1 VTPYVGSTAQTS
13 RTFTS
18 TATSQTITA
27 LTNATTYTFR
37 VKAKNGNGV
46 GPSGVSSPVIV
57 GTPIAPTAVTGSGG
71 NSQAIVHWTA
81 PSSNNGAAVTGYV
94 VTPYLGST
102 AQTAKTFNS
111 TATTQTVT
119 GLQNAKTY
127 TFVVAA
133 KNARGT
139 GPGSSASAPVN
150 TAPLI
155 KPGSGSVVEGNSGT
169 VPVNVA
175 VTLSSA
181 QTVPV
186 TVHYTTLDTG
196 SAGIATAG
204 VDYVPASGTVTF
216 APGKTLTTV
225 PITVYGDAIKEPP
238 AYGGEWILVAFS
250 NPTGGAVVDSSF
262 YGLGIGVIIDDD

>member
-1 VTPYVGSTAQTS
+1 VGSTAQTS

-46 GPSGVSSPVIV
+46 GPSSVSSPVTV
-57 GTPIAPTAVTGSGG
+57 GSPLAPTGVTGSGG
-71 NSQAIVHWTA
+71 NRQAIVQWTA

-102 AQTAKTFNS
+102 AQTAKTFDS

-119 GLQNAKTY
+119 GLQNANTY

-133 KNARGT
+133 KNARGV
-139 GPGSSASAPVN
+139 GPGSSASPPVN

-155 KPGSGSVVEGNSGT
+155 KPGVGGVVESNSGT
-169 VPVNVA
+169 VPVNVP

-181 QTVPV
+181 QAVPV
-186 TVHYTTLDTG
+186 TVQYATLDTG
-196 SAGIATAG
+196 GAGIATAG
-204 VDYVPASGTVTF
+204 ADYVATSGTVTF
-216 APGKTLTTV
+216 APGETSKTV
-225 PITVYGDAIKEPP
+225 PITVYGDTIKEPP
-238 AYGGEWILVAFS
+238 AYLGEWIPVAFS

-262 YGLGIGVIIDDD
+262 YGLGIGIIVDDD